1 VEEEVRPDPCSG
13 REWTGVI
20 SRTAKTMRR
29 RRRRRERG
37 GGHTVVAVFFLPLR
51 VGGGAAMVWVVA
63 SSLALA
69 GRDI

>member
-20 SRTAKTMRR
+20 SRTAKTM

-63 SSLALA
+63 SSLASA